1 MDKQSYTT
9 PCTIGSVKKYYFMG
23 TYMEIA
29 HSLQQ
34 IKSSYIRE
42 ILAAASDKNV
52 ISLAGGLP
60 DEETF
65 PIEIMK
71 PILESLSDMPDVFQY
86 GATAGY
92 APLLEFLTQKFEL
105 PENHLPMICTG
116 SQQGLDLI
124 ARAYINPGDTVVM
137 EAPSYL
143 GAMQVFGLVQASI
156 STVSQ
161 TEFGPNLEEL
171 EQCFIQESPKMFYA
185 VPDFHNPTGVCW
197 SLETRKKVAELCIQY
212 NVAFIEDAPY
222 RELRFTGEALP
233 MVSTFCPQDSIVLR
247 SFSKIASPGLR
258 IGVVTGKKS
267 YIEPLIK
274 VKQGADLHSSVPMQA
289 LLLGL
294 LKHEKFEQ
302 HMQTIQTLYK
312 QRYDVLYNELKVQ
325 LPAQCE
331 VNSVDGG
338 MFIWVS
344 LPDCDTF
351 ELASTLIA
359 NGVAVVPSPVFYP
372 KPEGSPAAL
381 RLNFTNAKPN
391 ELVEAVNRLT
401 NVLNKSVN

>member
-1 MDKQSYTT
+1 
-9 PCTIGSVKKYYFMG
+9 
-23 TYMEIA
+23 MEIA

-34 IKSSYIRE
+34 IQSSYIRE

-124 ARAYINPGDTVVM
+124 ARAYINPGDTVAM

-171 EQCFIQESPKMFYA
+171 EQCFIQESPKIFYA

-312 QRYDVLYNELKVQ
+312 QRYDVLYNELKAQ

-331 VNSVDGG
+331 VNAVDGG

-351 ELASTLIA
+351 ELASSTLIS

>member
-1 MDKQSYTT
+1 
-9 PCTIGSVKKYYFMG
+9 MG